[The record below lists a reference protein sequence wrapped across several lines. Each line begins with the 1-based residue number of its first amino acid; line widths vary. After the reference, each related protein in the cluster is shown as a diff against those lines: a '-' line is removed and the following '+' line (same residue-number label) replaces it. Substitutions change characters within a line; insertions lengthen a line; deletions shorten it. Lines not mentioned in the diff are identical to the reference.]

1 MIVVSDTGP
10 INHLAMIGH
19 LDQLPALYGQVVI
32 PIAVANELARPE
44 SPSLTRAII
53 QSPPSWLKIL
63 TADEIDATLFD
74 LGIGEQEAITLALS
88 LSADLLLCD
97 DRDARESAKKR
108 NLRVVGTLGVLQKA
122 ASEGH
127 LNMLDALTKLR
138 GTNFRISSTLLDDLL
153 KQYQSPA

>member
-10 INHLAMIGH
+10 LNYLTIIGH

-44 SPSLTRAII
+44 SPPLTSAII

-63 TADEIDATLFD
+63 PVHEIDATLFD

-97 DRDARESAKKR
+97 DYDARESAKRK
-108 NLRVVGTLGVLQKA
+108 NLRVVGTLGVLQE
-122 ASEGH
+122 ASTVGH
-127 LNMLDALTKLR
+127 LNMVEALTKLR
-138 GTNFRISSTLLDDLL
+138 TTNFRMSSALLDDLL
-153 KQYQSPA
+153 KRFQNPA